1 MSCEG
6 VCSSE
11 WSVPFF
17 CVGLLWLLVPPHT
30 PQRSPPWN
38 NKNVQELEQ
47 RVINASHLGLESSGE
62 DVDWKRSVCGWMNS
76 SSLETMLVCAT
87 ETNITTETRRKT
99 TRIPEHSNLRSEK
112 KKNCRRADTCGYTHA
127 HAQTH
132 THSPAVLFFSACV
145 SLFFQTTRTRETAT
159 QYLGVMSLTI
169 LTFGIQ
175 IKKCFSFREVCH
187 LNDVF
192 LMFSLL
198 QDHPFKEKRNIY
210 STSTTK
216 RLFSPSVRL

>member
-112 KKNCRRADTCGYTHA
+112 KKTAGV
-127 HAQTH
+127 QTH
-132 THSPAVLFFSACV
+132 VDTHMHTHKHTHTLLLFCSSLLV
-145 SLFFQTTRTRETAT
+145 SH
-159 QYLGVMSLTI
+159 
-169 LTFGIQ
+169 
-175 IKKCFSFREVCH
+175 CSFRQQER
-187 LNDVF
+187 
-192 LMFSLL
+192 
-198 QDHPFKEKRNIY
+198 EKRQL
-210 STSTTK
+210 ST
-216 RLFSPSVRL
+216 